1 MSHELISVVHVT
13 QKFKNKIAL
22 NDVSLSIREGETLGL
37 VGESGSGKTTLGH
50 IFLQLLKQTS
60 GNVFYKGELINK
72 SNRRHI
78 QKKFQIIFQDPYSS
92 LNPKMTALQ
101 LVAEPLLEKNL
112 KHVSQEKAR
121 NLLARVG
128 IEGNDVNKHPYA
140 FSGGQRQRIGIARAI
155 VANPEFIL
163 ADEPISA
170 LDVSIQ
176 AQIVNLLSEMKEEK
190 GLTYL
195 FISHDLGKVEFIS
208 DRVAVLYHGHLM
220 ELGPTELIFSNPQ
233 HDYTKRL
240 LSAIPS
246 VDIEK
251 KQLLDQL
258 ENLPPIHIGNEW
270 REIEPE
276 HFVLI

>member
-1 MSHELISVVHVT
+1 
-13 QKFKNKIAL
+13 
-22 NDVSLSIREGETLGL
+22 
-37 VGESGSGKTTLGH
+37 
-50 IFLQLLKQTS
+50 
-60 GNVFYKGELINK
+60 
-72 SNRRHI
+72 
-78 QKKFQIIFQDPYSS
+78 
-92 LNPKMTALQ
+92 
-101 LVAEPLLEKNL
+101 
-112 KHVSQEKAR
+112 
-121 NLLARVG
+121 
-128 IEGNDVNKHPYA
+128 
-140 FSGGQRQRIGIARAI
+140 
-155 VANPEFIL
+155 
-163 ADEPISA
+163 
-170 LDVSIQ
+170 
-176 AQIVNLLSEMKEEK
+176 
-190 GLTYL
+190 
-195 FISHDLGKVEFIS
+195 LGKVEFIS